1 MVMSNLLPKTDTIE
15 AQAGLISASESAFT
29 SSSAS
34 VSTSLSVP
42 SVINAVTVPNS
53 ESAQT
58 FSLSGQQF
66 TSAASV
72 PLMGMSIALLADR
85 DSQGTHIRK
94 QKRRDEEI
102 EEEKDIDARAPHPTH
117 RESIGATSDSVS
129 SKNKSE
135 NAGNSESKRPRLLEQ
150 MSLEMERTKLL
161 ESRLL
166 GALIPKIS
174 KQ

>member
-15 AQAGLISASESAFT
+15 AQAELISASESAFT

-42 SVINAVTVPNS
+42 SVINAVTLPNS

-72 PLMGMSIALLADR
+72 PLMSIALLADR

-102 EEEKDIDARAPHPTH
+102 EEEKDNGARAPPPTH
-117 RESIGATSDSVS
+117 RETVGTTSDSVS

-135 NAGNSESKRPRLLEQ
+135 NADNSESKRPRLLEQ